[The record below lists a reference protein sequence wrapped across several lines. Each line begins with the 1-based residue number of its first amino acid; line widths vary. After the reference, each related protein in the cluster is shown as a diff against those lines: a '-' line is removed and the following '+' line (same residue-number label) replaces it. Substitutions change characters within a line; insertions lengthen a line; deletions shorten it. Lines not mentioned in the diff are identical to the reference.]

1 MLESP
6 SSNRPAPAMPTSAK
20 PDLTAMRERAEDAS
34 QLLKVLGNPQRLR
47 ILCLL
52 GTHELAV
59 GQINEELPDLSQSA
73 LSQHL
78 AKLRDEGLVRTR
90 REAQSI
96 WYSLAKGPAQAI
108 IATLY
113 DIYCAA
119 PPRPRRR

>member
-1 MLESP
+1 MP
-6 SSNRPAPAMPTSAK
+6 RPAK

-34 QLLKVLGNPQRLR
+34 QLLKTLGNPQRLR

-52 GTHELAV
+52 GTRELSV

-78 AKLRDEGLVRTR
+78 AKLRDEGLVHTR

-96 WYSLAKGPAQAI
+96 WYSVAEGPAQAI
-108 IATLY
+108 IDTLY
-113 DIYCAA
+113 GIYCAVPAA
-119 PPRPRRR
+119 PAKARKR